1 MGFVN
6 IKIFHYEVL
15 SQLQGDE
22 RDTKLPIPTF
32 KDNIRVGNKAREDI
46 IEGDDDERT
55 GHHSDKIFTLT
66 I

>member
-6 IKIFHYEVL
+6 IKIFHYKVL

-32 KDNIRVGNKAREDI
+32 KDNIRVGNKAGEDI
-46 IEGDDDERT
+46 IEGDDDDERT
-55 GHHSDKIFTLT
+55 GHTDKIFTLT